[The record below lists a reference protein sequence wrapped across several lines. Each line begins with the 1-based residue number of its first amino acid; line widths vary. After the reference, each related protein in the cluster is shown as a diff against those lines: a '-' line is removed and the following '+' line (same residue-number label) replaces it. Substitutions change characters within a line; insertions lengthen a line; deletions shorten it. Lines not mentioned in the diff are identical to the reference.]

1 MSVLGLRLDLSIP
14 PEWSR
19 IDPTREAVG
28 LLVLA
33 MFGDD
38 DLREALAMVSE
49 ELLENAI
56 KYCRPE
62 TTVSIAI
69 RHADDHVVI
78 AVTNAVD
85 GDTLHVGLLQQR
97 IDWIRKFAS
106 PAEAYAAAIA
116 RVYEQGQRAAGEP
129 GLGIVRIAYEGR
141 CQLACDV
148 SVPGEVTVKA
158 VCPRLMS

>member
-1 MSVLGLRLDLSIP
+1 MKPGPALRLDLSLP
-14 PEWSR
+14 PEWAR

-38 DLREALAMVSE
+38 DLRDALAMVSE

-56 KYCRPE
+56 KYSKAD
-62 TTVSIAI
+62 TTVSLSIHDEDG
-69 RHADDHVVI
+69 RVVV

-85 GDTLHVGLLQQR
+85 ERSGHIDLLR
-97 IDWIRKFAS
+97 ARLDWISGFPTA
-106 PAEAYAAAIA
+106 ADAYGAAIG
-116 RVYEQGQRAAGEP
+116 RVYERKAAGGDG

-141 CQLACDV
+141 CGIDV
-148 SVPGEVTVKA
+148 DLSEPGKVTVRA
-158 VCPRLMS
+158 ACERP

>member
-1 MSVLGLRLDLSIP
+1 VTALALNLDLSIP

-38 DLREALAMVSE
+38 DLKDALAMVSE

-56 KYCRPE
+56 KYCAPD
-62 TTVSIAI
+62 TTVSIVI
-69 RHADDHVVI
+69 RNEGDKVVI
-78 AVTNAVD
+78 AVTNVIA
-85 GDTLHVGLLQQR
+85 GDARHLTLLEERVAWMGR
-97 IDWIRKFAS
+97 FAS
-106 PAEAYAAAIA
+106 PAEAYAAAIG
-116 RVYEQGQRAAGEP
+116 RVYEQGERPPGEP

-141 CQLACDV
+141 CDV
-148 SVPGEVTVKA
+148 AVDLSVAGKVTVTA
-158 VCPRLMS
+158 VCPRQ

>member
-1 MSVLGLRLDLSIP
+1 MTRLALNLDLSIP

-38 DLREALAMVSE
+38 DLKDALAMVSE

-56 KYCRPE
+56 KYCAPD

-69 RHADDHVVI
+69 RHEGDRVVI
-78 AVTNAVD
+78 AVTNVVNAD
-85 GDTLHVGLLQQR
+85 ARNLELLNER
-97 IDWIRKFAS
+97 VAWIRGFPS
-106 PAEAYAAAIA
+106 PAEAYAAAIG
-116 RVYEQGQRAAGEP
+116 RVYEQGERPPGEP

-141 CQLACDV
+141 CEV
-148 SVPGEVTVKA
+148 SVDLSVAGKVTVKA
-158 VCPRLMS
+158 VCPRQ